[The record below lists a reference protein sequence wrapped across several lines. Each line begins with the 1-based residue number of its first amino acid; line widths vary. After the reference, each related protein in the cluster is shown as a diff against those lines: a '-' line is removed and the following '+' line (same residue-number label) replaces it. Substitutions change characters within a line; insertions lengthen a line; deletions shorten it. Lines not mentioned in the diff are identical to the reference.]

1 MTFKIVLRNPI
12 YIGILLGLTYGLG
25 VRIAFGSMNSLDS
38 LTFMIVIPFVLGM
51 VPILL
56 AGAEHL
62 VRLRMVCITPCV
74 TVAACFVGMFITELE
89 TLLCL
94 VLFAIPFFAVAIA
107 GAWSVAQ
114 ARLYFIRRM
123 RERKNKTILSI
134 SLLVIPFI
142 LAPLEQHIG
151 KPTLQSTVVSEVIID
166 ATAEQVWNNIVA
178 VPTIKPEEYT
188 GGVFHALG
196 IPRPLRATVTQW
208 AVDGQRTGYFEGGL
222 QFSETI
228 RTYVPNKTIAFSI
241 TTDPQHVPDDVFQQ
255 HVLTGKTFS
264 FVDATYTLT
273 PLPDGRVKLAL
284 ASSYTLTST
293 INAYGQLW
301 GDLILRDF
309 QDRLLAVIRH
319 RCDKLN

>member
-1 MTFKIVLRNPI
+1 MASKNVFRNPI
-12 YIGILLGLTYGLG
+12 YIGILLGITYGLG

-38 LTFMIVIPFVLGM
+38 LTFMVAIPFVLGM
-51 VPILL
+51 VPLL
-56 AGAEHL
+56 LSGAEYL
-62 VRLRMVCITPCV
+62 VRWSKVCITPCV
-74 TVAACFVGMFITELE
+74 TVTACFIGMFITELE

-94 VLFAIPFFAVAIA
+94 VLFAIPFFALAVA
-107 GAWSVAQ
+107 GALMVAQ
-114 ARLYFIRRM
+114 VRLYFVKRM
-123 RERKNKTILSI
+123 RGQRKNKAILSV
-134 SLLVIPFI
+134 SLLVLPFI

-151 KPTLQSTVVSEVIID
+151 KPTRYSRVVSEVIID
-166 ATAEQVWNNIVA
+166 ATAERIWNNIVA

-188 GGVFHALG
+188 GGAFHALG

-228 RTYVPNKTIAFSI
+228 RTYVPNKTIAFTI

-284 ASSYTLTST
+284 ASGYTLTST

-301 GDLILRDF
+301 GDLILKDF
-309 QDRLLAVIRH
+309 QDRLLTVIQH
-319 RCDKLN
+319 RCERN